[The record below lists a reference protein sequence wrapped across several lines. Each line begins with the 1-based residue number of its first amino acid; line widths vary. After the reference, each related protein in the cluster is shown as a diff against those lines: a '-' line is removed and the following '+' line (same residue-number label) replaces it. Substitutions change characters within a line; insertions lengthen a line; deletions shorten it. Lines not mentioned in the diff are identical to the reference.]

1 MLVVILWIL
10 AYFFFLDRWNFVLS
24 LPTLTDSLNLWMWK
38 MNFQKRLS
46 HPWPLSWS
54 TTSLY
59 ISFSHFLSYFCF
71 SLFFISVFFF
81 YYLPQFYFILSLILF
96 SHWCVYLFLY
106 LFFLSILN
114 SCSYFQEC
122 VPVYLEFKIK
132 KISIAKSYF

>member
-59 ISFSHFLSYFCF
+59 VSFSHFLNHFCF
-71 SLFFISVFFF
+71 SLVFISVCFLLPALVLLHFDFDSFFSSMCWF
-81 YYLPQFYFILSLILF
+81 RSLFLF
-96 SHWCVYLFLY
+96 SLY
-106 LFFLSILN
+106 SKQLLVFPRMCAGLLR
-114 SCSYFQEC
+114 
-122 VPVYLEFKIK
+122 V
-132 KISIAKSYF
+132 